1 MLDINMNNTIRV
13 LSLKFYHG
21 VWALLIKFNKLRNY
35 DSVKYGAIVG
45 LNSVSFVMVPHKKAK
60 ETFGSLYEWT
70 LCVIALKRE
79 EKSLVAFLREQ
90 RQGRLTGL
98 QIRAHRHLLALLK

>member
-21 VWALLIKFNKLRNY
+21 VWALLIKFNKLRNH
-35 DSVKYGAIVG
+35 DKYGAIVG
-45 LNSVSFVMVPHKKAK
+45 LNSVPFVMVPHKKAK

-70 LCVIALKRE
+70 LCVIALKRA
-79 EKSLVAFLREQ
+79 EKQLVAFLREQ